1 MTGPVSPTL
10 AGLEVEWF
18 AGALELPVSGVE
30 VVAVAF
36 AGATTDLARVRLTYA
51 GDTPG
56 PTSVIAKITGRD
68 EVRAAM
74 DAAMG
79 LFAREA
85 RFYATFAQHV
95 PVRAPRCFYVGDGDT
110 TPLLLEDLADLRMGD
125 QMDGLT
131 VPDAERI
138 IDALAGLHA
147 GYWQAEALEQEWLL
161 DPAGGA
167 FAGMVAHLVASGSD
181 ALRDRFEGRV
191 PPVTLRAVLDHAP
204 DWQSVL
210 ARGAEGPRT
219 LVHYDA
225 RSDNIFYAPD
235 GTPVFIDW
243 QAIASARGTHD
254 IALLLTQSMDMH
266 MLREHWESLLRRY
279 HARLLDSG
287 VSDYRWDACVRHYRQ
302 NVLYSVGA
310 GMALLGAMDIGDGRG
325 LGDVIVTRA
334 LHHAHD
340 VDAFGAL

>member
-1 MTGPVSPTL
+1 MTGQVSPTL
-10 AGLEVEWF
+10 AELDVEWF
-18 AGALELPVSGVE
+18 AGALELPVSSVE
-30 VVAVAF
+30 IAAVAF

-51 GDTPG
+51 GGAGG
-56 PTSVIAKITGRD
+56 PASVIAKITGRD

-95 PVRAPRCFYVGDGDT
+95 PVRSPRCFYAGDGRA
-110 TPLLLEDLADLRMGD
+110 TPLLLEDLGDLRMGD

-131 VPDAERI
+131 LADAERI
-138 IDALAGLHA
+138 IDALADLHA
-147 GYWQAEALEQEWLL
+147 RYWQSESLEQDWLL
-161 DPAGGA
+161 DPAGA
-167 FAGMVAHLVASGSD
+167 SFAGMVAHLVASGSE

-191 PPVTLRAVLDHAP
+191 PATTLRAVLDHAA
-204 DWQSVL
+204 DWRSVL
-210 ARGAEGPRT
+210 TRGAEGPRT
-219 LVHYDA
+219 IAHYDA
-225 RSDNIFYAPD
+225 RLDNVFFAPD

-243 QAIASARGTHD
+243 QAVASARGTHD
-254 IALLLTQSMDMH
+254 IALLLTQSMDTRL
-266 MLREHWESLLRRY
+266 LRERWESLLRRY
-279 HARLLDSG
+279 HARLLDAG
-287 VSDYRWDACVRHYRQ
+287 VSDYDWDQCVRHYRQ
-302 NVLYSVGA
+302 NMLYSIGA